1 MANVRI
7 AWSRDERWLSNS
19 WLVWDR
25 PGGSAVLVDT
35 GAPREPL
42 ETLLERW
49 RLELVAVLCTH
60 HHADHVEHNGAW
72 SEAHGCAVCAHTRE
86 AELVPHL
93 TRALEHGEEL
103 EFGELRVRALHVP
116 GHTVGQLNYLV
127 NGTDLFTG
135 DTLFRNSIGGT
146 RAPGHGTI
154 EELRE
159 SIVGTLLGLP
169 PETRVHPGH
178 MESTTLGRERDHNP
192 FLRAW
197 LDGEVPAPRPCT
209 AYGQPATLLLLAAD
223 YDGGTKAWVRFAD
236 GTEDVVP
243 GSRVQLPPG
252 A

>member
-1 MANVRI
+1 MAKVHI

-19 WLVWDR
+19 WLLWDC
-25 PGGSAVLVDT
+25 PGGTAVLVDT

-42 ETLLERW
+42 EKVLAME
-49 RLELVAVLCTH
+49 RLELAAVLCTH
-60 HHADHVEHNGAW
+60 HHGDHVQHNGAW
-72 SEAHGCAVCAHTRE
+72 SDAHGCAVCAHRRE

-93 TRALEHGEEL
+93 TRTLEHGEEL
-103 EFGELRVRALHVP
+103 EFGDLLVRALHVP

-135 DTLFRNSIGGT
+135 DTLFRSSVGGT

-159 SIVGTLLGLP
+159 SILGTLLGLP

-197 LDGEVPAPRPCT
+197 LDGEVPAPRPCL
-209 AYGQPATLLLLAAD
+209 ADGQPATLLLLAAD
-223 YDGGTKAWVRFAD
+223 YDGGTKAWVRFSD
-236 GTEDVVP
+236 GSEDVVP